1 MASEIPDLFMRIWR
15 KWRSSSPVG
24 KGDVTQEQYWILR
37 MLSVSGPQRIK
48 DLADRLECT
57 PSTASVSVKRLE
69 KAGLVSR
76 ERSRDDE
83 REVKVMLT
91 EEGGSTVASW
101 RREQLGNLSALFE
114 RLDAREKRELESLL
128 RKVAGPEPAE
138 GPRRV
143 KEIG

>member
-1 MASEIPDLFMRIWR
+1 
-15 KWRSSSPVG
+15 
-24 KGDVTQEQYWILR
+24 
-37 MLSVSGPQRIK
+37 
-48 DLADRLECT
+48 
-57 PSTASVSVKRLE
+57 
-69 KAGLVSR
+69 R

-83 REVKVMLT
+83 REVRVMLT